1 MDTKLKNHS
10 QFKQGYL
17 YAVRLLTASK
27 KSEREIVKRLGEKGY
42 APEAIEEITAQ
53 LKAQRI
59 LSDQKLTQ
67 ETIQTALLEKRYGP
81 KRIYYNLRKRGISSA
96 EAQKA
101 ADAYPK
107 SAEREAANELAQ
119 ARWLRLERV
128 EPKKRKKRLYD
139 FLINRGFNPELSR
152 EIVMHIETKKNE
164 DF

>member
-81 KRIYYNLRKRGISSA
+81 KRVYYNLRKRGISSA

-119 ARWLRLERV
+119 ARWLRLERI

-152 EIVMHIETKKNE
+152 EIVMQIETKKNE

>member
-1 MDTKLKNHS
+1 M
-10 QFKQGYL
+10 
-17 YAVRLLTASK
+17 RLLTASK

-81 KRIYYNLRKRGISSA
+81 KRVYYNLRKRGISSA

-139 FLINRGFNPELSR
+139 FLINRGFNHELSR
-152 EIVMHIETKKNE
+152 EIVMQIETKKK
-164 DF
+164 